1 MKFKPLRK
9 ILHKILHKKG
19 KSVNFECFVREI
31 RAKSK
36 LREKLKPFKFCH
48 KSKPFSQKSYK
59 MPLQKK

>member
-1 MKFKPLRK
+1 MKFKALRK

-36 LREKLKPFKFCH
+36 LREKLKP
-48 KSKPFSQKSYK
+48 
-59 MPLQKK
+59 L